1 MGGKKYTAEE
11 IREKLK
17 DLTAGPIQSFWAK
30 VESVDEK
37 ERTCSVLPLD
47 ESPKLEDVMLKGDF
61 DGDVSG
67 ITEFPAIGSQVV
79 VSILNNDEDTAYLSK
94 LTVVDKVVINGKLIG
109 KVDVE
114 IEGDLDLQ
122 GKVTFNKG
130 ANLGVPLTPALV
142 TVLNTIVA
150 DINALKALLAVL
162 AQIGTNAPSAP
173 VLGALVAP
181 FNVYAAV
188 PLIPVEPTTISN
200 PDILQ

>member
-1 MGGKKYTAEE
+1 MAGKKYTAEE
-11 IREKLK
+11 IRERLK
-17 DLTAGPIQSFWAK
+17 DLFAGPVQSFWAEVK
-30 VESVDEK
+30 SVNEA
-37 ERTCSVLPLD
+37 ERTCSVNPING
-47 ESPKLEDVMLKGDF
+47 SPALEDVMLKGDL
-61 DGDVSG
+61 DGNDSG
-67 ITEFPAIGSQVV
+67 ITEFPAVGSQVV

-109 KVDVE
+109 KVNLE
-114 IEGDLDLQ
+114 IEGNLDLQ

-181 FNVYAAV
+181 FNAYAAV

-200 PDILQ
+200 PNVLQ